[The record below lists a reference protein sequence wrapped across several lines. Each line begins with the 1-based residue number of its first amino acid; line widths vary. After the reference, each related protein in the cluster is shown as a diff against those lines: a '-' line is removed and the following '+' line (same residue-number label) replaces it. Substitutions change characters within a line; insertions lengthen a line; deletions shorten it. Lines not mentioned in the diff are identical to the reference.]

1 MYQGRYHRP
10 VKKRRARKKSNILI
24 VSLVLMIG
32 IVVGG
37 TAAYL
42 QDMTNTVENT
52 FTPAKVEITMTET
65 KTDTTKSEIEFQNTG
80 DVPVYIRATLV
91 VYWTDVIDGE
101 EQVIAKPD
109 GASVSEPVAQS
120 DDWFK
125 VGDIYY
131 YRYKVEPGT
140 ETSVMTDEI
149 KVTIPDG
156 SSAECHIDVR
166 AEAIQ
171 AIPTDAVENAWADID
186 VDTGGKLTAASAA
199 G

>member
-10 VKKRRARKKSNILI
+10 VKKRRAREKSNILI

-120 DDWFK
+120 GWFK

-131 YRYKVEPGT
+131 YESAVAPGDT
-140 ETSVMTDEI
+140 TGAMTDTI
-149 KVTIPDG
+149 TVTIPAG
-156 SSAECHIDVR
+156 STARCQIDVR

>member
-10 VKKRRARKKSNILI
+10 VKKRRAREKSNILI

-65 KTDTTKSEIEFQNTG
+65 KTDTTKSKIEFQNTG

-120 DDWFK
+120 GWFK

-131 YRYKVEPGT
+131 YHYKVEPGT

-149 KVTIPDG
+149 KVTIPAG
-156 SSAECHIDVR
+156 STARCQIDVR

-171 AIPTDAVENAWADID
+171 AIPTDAVEDAWADVNVSDGELVD
-186 VDTGGKLTAASAA
+186 VTPSA